1 MEICMNTKQKII
13 EEALILFSEKG
24 YSDVYVND
32 IAKAVGIKAPSLYK
46 HFKNKQEIFNAI
58 LEELKENYTKNAAA
72 IGIDGND
79 TNADAGIYLDMTEES
94 FIEIGKNLFLYFLH
108 DHHIKLFRK
117 LLTIEQF
124 RDSELAGLYSQ
135 QYYNDPLTYQG
146 ELFKILIATGKF
158 KQVDTEILALQFY
171 APIYTLLTVCD
182 RQPDREQEALKM
194 IEAHIRQFNM
204 NYTEEKQ

>member
-1 MEICMNTKQKII
+1 MNTKKKII

-58 LEELKENYTKNAAA
+58 LEELKENYTKHAIA
-72 IGIDGND
+72 IGIDGNN
-79 TNADAGIYLDMTEES
+79 TNMDAGIYTEISEEA

-108 DHHIKLFRK
+108 DSHMKLFRK

-124 RDSELAGLYSQ
+124 RDSELADLYSK
-135 QYYNDPLTYQG
+135 QYYNDPLAYQG
-146 ELFKILIATGKF
+146 ELFKIFIATGKF
-158 KQVDTEILALQFY
+158 KQVDSDILALQFY

-182 RQPDREQEALKM
+182 RQPSREQEALKM
-194 IEAHIRQFNM
+194 IEAHIRQFNI
-204 NYTEEKQ
+204 NYSEDKQ

>member
-1 MEICMNTKQKII
+1 MNTKKKII

-58 LEELKENYTKNAAA
+58 LEELKESYTKHATA
-72 IGIDGND
+72 IGIEGNN
-79 TNADAGIYLDMTEES
+79 TNMDAGIYAEISEES

-108 DHHIKLFRK
+108 DNHMKLFRK

-124 RDSELAGLYSQ
+124 RNSELADLYSK
-135 QYYNDPLTYQG
+135 QYFYDPLTYQG
-146 ELFKILIATGKF
+146 ELFKILITTRKL
-158 KQVDTEILALQFY
+158 KKVDPEILALQFY

-182 RQPDREQEALKM
+182 RHPRKEQEALNM
-194 IEAHIRQFNM
+194 IEAHIRQFNI
-204 NYTEEKQ
+204 NYSEDKL

>member
-1 MEICMNTKQKII
+1 MNTKKKII
-13 EEALILFSEKG
+13 EEALILFAEKG

-58 LEELKENYTKNAAA
+58 LEELKESYTEHAAA

-79 TNADAGIYLDMTEES
+79 TNRDAGIYDNMSEEVL
-94 FIEIGKNLFLYFLH
+94 IGAGQNLFLYFLH
-108 DHHIKLFRK
+108 DQHMKLFRK

-124 RDSELAGLYSQ
+124 RDSELADLYTK
-135 QYYNDPLTYQG
+135 QYFDGPLSYQG
-146 ELFKILIATGKF
+146 ELFRILIAKGKF
-158 KQVDTEILALQFY
+158 KQADAGILALQFY

-182 RQPDREQEALKM
+182 RQPDREQEALKL
-194 IEAHIRQFNM
+194 IAAHIRQFNI
-204 NYTEEKQ
+204 NYSEGIQ

>member
-1 MEICMNTKQKII
+1 MNTKQKII

-46 HFKNKQEIFNAI
+46 HFKNKQEIFHAI
-58 LEELKENYTKNAAA
+58 LDELKENYTKNAAA

-79 TNADAGIYLDMTEES
+79 TNADASIYSDITEES
-94 FIEIGKNLFLYFLH
+94 FIEIGRNLFLYFLH
-108 DHHIKLFRK
+108 DHHMKLFRK

-124 RDSELAGLYSQ
+124 RDSALADLYSK

-158 KQVDTEILALQFY
+158 KQADIGILALQFY

-194 IEAHIRQFNM
+194 IEAHIRQFNI
-204 NYTEEKQ
+204 NYTEDKQ

>member
-1 MEICMNTKQKII
+1 MNTKKKII

-58 LEELKENYTKNAAA
+58 LEELKENYTEHAAA
-72 IGIDGND
+72 IGIDGNN
-79 TNADAGIYLDMTEES
+79 TNRDAGIYDDMSEEVL
-94 FIEIGKNLFLYFLH
+94 IEAGENLFLYFLH
-108 DHHIKLFRK
+108 DKHMKLFRK

-124 RDSELAGLYSQ
+124 RDSELADLYTK
-135 QYYNDPLTYQG
+135 QYFDGPLSYQG
-146 ELFKILIATGKF
+146 ELFRIFIAKGKF
-158 KQVDTEILALQFY
+158 KQADAGILALQFY

-182 RQPDREQEALKM
+182 RQPDREQEALKL
-194 IEAHIRQFNM
+194 IAAHIRQFNV
-204 NYTEEKQ
+204 NYSEGIQ

>member
-1 MEICMNTKQKII
+1 MNTKQKII

-46 HFKNKQEIFNAI
+46 HFKNKQEIFHAI
-58 LEELKENYTKNAAA
+58 LDELKENYTKNAAA

-79 TNADAGIYLDMTEES
+79 TNTDAGIYSDITEES

-108 DHHIKLFRK
+108 DHHMKLFRK
-117 LLTIEQF
+117 LLTLEQF

-204 NYTEEKQ
+204 NYTEDKQ